1 MDKVKEQEMKQEF
14 RAEYMRRLK
23 LIMKSK
29 LHGRNKIKANHT
41 WAISLLRYGADIIEW
56 TKEDLQKMD
65 RKTRKVMT
73 INKEFHP
80 KSDTARPYV
89 SRKKGGRGLISC
101 EQCVGTEVNSLRWY
115 IENSNEE
122 MLARVNKHQM
132 LQNDEAVEPK
142 QYKDNRKQIV
152 EAVWKDKEMHGQ
164 FVREL
169 QGVDWDKTWQWL
181 LKGDL
186 KGCTEAL
193 ICSAQ
198 EQALRTNYI
207 KFHIDKTVDSPL
219 CRMCGE
225 RGESIY
231 HLISESE
238 KLAQRE
244 YKRRHDDS
252 A

>member
-1 MDKVKEQEMKQEF
+1 MITAVNEEGYRYLGIIELDKVKEQEMKLEF

-29 LHGRNKIKANHT
+29 LHGRNKIKAINT
-41 WAISLLRYGADIIEW
+41 WTASLLRYGEGIVEW

-73 INKEFHP
+73 MNKEFHP
-80 KSDTARPYV
+80 KSDTARLYV
-89 SRKKGGRGLISC
+89 SRKRGGRGLISC
-101 EQCVGTEVNSLRWY
+101 EECVRTEENSLSWY

-122 MLARVNKHQM
+122 MLASINNHKIMRNG
-132 LQNDEAVEPK
+132 EAVEPVQHK
-142 QYKDNRKQIV
+142 ANRKQRF
-152 EAVWKDKEMHGQ
+152 EADWKEKEMHGQ

-181 LKGDL
+181 VKDDL

-207 KFHIDKTVDSPL
+207 KLHIDKTIDSPVVG
-219 CRMCGE
+219 CVVKGE
-225 RGESIY
+225 RVFTI
-231 HLISESE
+231 
-238 KLAQRE
+238 
-244 YKRRHDDS
+244 
-252 A
+252 